1 MKGTNRVLE
10 FTLALRS
17 IRIRSRWGEDGL
29 RMATFSEIGV
39 GRSVTQR
46 LIRVDRFPMS
56 EKEWRTDGEALI
68 SGESEKVDGFYR

>member
-1 MKGTNRVLE
+1 VKGTNRVLE

-29 RMATFSEIGV
+29 KMATFSEIGV
-39 GRSVTQR
+39 GRSLTQR
-46 LIRVDRFPMS
+46 FITADRFLMS

-68 SGESEKVDGFYR
+68 SGEK

>member
-29 RMATFSEIGV
+29 DDGHLLCKPRAK
-39 GRSVTQR
+39 R
-46 LIRVDRFPMS
+46 LITADRPPMS

-68 SGESEKVDGFYR
+68 SGEKEGFYR

>member
-17 IRIRSRWGEDGL
+17 IRIRSRVGEDGL

-39 GRSVTQR
+39 DRSTRQR
-46 LIRVDRFPMS
+46 LIMADRFPMS

-68 SGESEKVDGFYR
+68 SSEK